1 MRLNKLLLLA
11 GVGFA
16 PFFFQP
22 AQAQNTAALTGQ
34 VSSADESAMEGVV
47 VSAKKDGSNITI
59 SVVTDDK
66 GKYSFPADRLTPG
79 QYKMSVRAVGYVLDG
94 AKPVDVAAGA
104 PATADLKLAKTK
116 NLTAQLSSAEWL
128 ISAPGEDK
136 QKLFMNGCAGCH
148 TLERIFKTSY
158 DPEQLRD
165 VFKRMALYSPGSTPL
180 RPQLLQTGGLR
191 GERTRVREE
200 VAVPASEWL
209 ASVNLSQS
217 ENRTWPLKTLPRPKG
232 VATKVIYTEY
242 DIPRKDAQP
251 HDVVLD
257 PEGNAWYSDFGSQF
271 VGELDPKTGKVTEY
285 PIPVVRPDAP
295 KGSLNIALDKKGDVW
310 LSMMYQASIVKVDR
324 KTKEV
329 SQYPFP
335 KEWTTVST
343 QASMISPQNSHVDGK
358 VWTNNQETHSV
369 YRFDTAT
376 GTFENKGVATD
387 PAGKHIS
394 GYGMPTDSQNNVWLL
409 EFGSDKIGRVDAKTN
424 VATIWQTPTPGS
436 RPRRGRFDEQDR
448 LIFAEY
454 AGNKVGMFD
463 PKTEKFTEWKIPTPW
478 SAPYDAQKDK
488 AGFAWTGSM
497 LNDHVSRIDTNT
509 GEVVDYLLPRTT
521 NIRRVFTDNTTNPP
535 SLWVGSNHGAS
546 IVKVEVLN

>member
-1 MRLNKLLLLA
+1 
-11 GVGFA
+11 
-16 PFFFQP
+16 
-22 AQAQNTAALTGQ
+22 
-34 VSSADESAMEGVV
+34 
-47 VSAKKDGSNITI
+47 
-59 SVVTDDK
+59 
-66 GKYSFPADRLTPG
+66 
-79 QYKMSVRAVGYVLDG
+79 
-94 AKPVDVAAGA
+94 
-104 PATADLKLAKTK
+104 
-116 NLTAQLSSAEWL
+116 
-128 ISAPGEDK
+128 
-136 QKLFMNGCAGCH
+136 
-148 TLERIFKTSY
+148 
-158 DPEQLRD
+158 
-165 VFKRMALYSPGSTPL
+165 MALYSPGSTPQ

-191 GERTRVREE
+191 GERTRVRED
-200 VAVPASEWL
+200 VAIAASEWL

-242 DIPRKDAQP
+242 DVPRKEAQP

-257 PEGNAWYSDFGSQF
+257 PDGIAWYSDFGAQV

-310 LSMMYQASIVKVDR
+310 LSMMYQASVVKMDR
-324 KTKEV
+324 KTKEIT
-329 SQYPFP
+329 QYPFP

-369 YRFDTAT
+369 YRLDTAT
-376 GTFENKGVATD
+376 GTFEDKGVATD
-387 PAGKHIS
+387 PGGKHIS
-394 GYGMPTDSQNNVWLL
+394 GYGMPTELAEQRLAAGIRRQSHRQGGRQDQRGDYL
-409 EFGSDKIGRVDAKTN
+409 DK
-424 VATIWQTPTPGS
+424 TITDTS

-448 LIFAEY
+448 LFFAEY
-454 AGNKVGMFD
+454 GSNAVGMFD

-497 LNDHVSRIDTNT
+497 INDHVSRINTNT

-521 NIRRVFTDNTTNPP
+521 NIRRVFTDDTTNPP

-546 IVKVEVLN
+546 IVKVEALN

>member
-1 MRLNKLLLLA
+1 MKFNKLMLLV
-11 GVGFA
+11 GVSA
-16 PFFFQP
+16 VPFLLQP
-22 AQAQNTAALTGQ
+22 AHAQLSGQ
-34 VSSADESAMEGVV
+34 VSSADEAAMEGVV

-59 SVVTDDK
+59 SVVSDDK

-79 QYKMSVRAVGYVLDG
+79 QYKIGIRATGYVLDG

-104 PATADLKLAKTK
+104 PVTADLKLGKTK

-136 QKLFMNGCAGCH
+136 QKTFLDGCVGCH
-148 TLERIFKTSY
+148 TLERVFKTSY
-158 DPEQLRD
+158 DPEQLREL
-165 VFKRMALYSPGSTPL
+165 FTRMALYSPGSTPQ

-191 GERTRVREE
+191 GERTRVRPE
-200 VAVPASEWL
+200 VAKVASEWL

-232 VATKVIYTEY
+232 AATKVIYTEY
-242 DIPRKDAQP
+242 DIPRKEAQP

-257 PEGNAWYSDFGSQF
+257 PDGNAWYSDFGSQF
-271 VGELDPKTGKVTEY
+271 VGEVDIKTGKVTEY

-387 PAGKHIS
+387 PSGKHIS

-409 EFGSDKIGRVDAKTN
+409 EFGGTRIGKVDAKTN
-424 VATIWQTPTPGS
+424 VATIWDTPTPGS
-436 RPRRGRFDEQDR
+436 RPRRGRFDDEGR
-448 LIFAEY
+448 LTFAEY
-454 AGNKVGMFD
+454 AANKVGMFD

-478 SAPYDAQKDK
+478 SAPYDAQMDK
-488 AGFAWTGSM
+488 AGYAWTGSM
-497 LNDHVSRIDTNT
+497 INDHVSRINSKT
-509 GEVVDYLLPRTT
+509 GEVVDYLLPRST

-535 SLWVGSNHGAS
+535 SLWVGGNHTAS
-546 IVKVEVLN
+546 IVKVEMRE